1 MNTLVR
7 IFITVLALIIISSC
21 SQRET
26 EESIRGQINNYR
38 KEADILN
45 QKIADLERQ
54 LAILNET
61 DEHSEGVLIEVIE
74 LTYRPFKHFIRVS
87 GTAEAVS
94 EAFISPEVSGQL
106 RDIYVKEGDLVEKGQ
121 LLARLNNEV
130 TQSSIAEVQSAL
142 DLATTL
148 FEKQQRLWDKGIGSE
163 VEYLNARNNKES
175 LEQKLVTLKAQLD
188 MGIIRSPV
196 SGVVDKIYHK
206 KGELAMPGFQLMQII
221 DLEEI
226 YINADV
232 AERYLAQV
240 KEGETVGLEFPV
252 YPDLTMEASI
262 YRKGNVIN
270 PNNRTFTVQVKLKNP
285 DRMLKPN
292 ILSVLH
298 INDFS
303 ADSAL
308 VIPSGL
314 IKQDITGYYV
324 YIVRDHNGK
333 NIVSKTYI
341 EPGKSYQGETMVTH
355 GLEAGQQVVVQ
366 GYNQVADGT
375 EVNIQS
381 TDAS

>member
-7 IFITVLALIIISSC
+7 IFFTILALIIISSC
-21 SQRET
+21 SQSET
-26 EESIRGQINNYR
+26 EESIRDQISTNK
-38 KEADILN
+38 KELDILH
-45 QKIADLERQ
+45 QEITELERK
-54 LAILNET
+54 LAELNSA
-61 DEHSEGVLIEVIE
+61 DEHSAGVLIEVME
-74 LTYRPFKHFIRVS
+74 LTYQPFKHFIRVS

-106 RDIYVKEGDLVEKGQ
+106 RDIYVKEGDFVEKGQ
-121 LLARLNNEV
+121 LLARLNTEV
-130 TQSSIAEVQSAL
+130 TESSIAEVQSSL

-148 FEKQQRLWDKGIGSE
+148 FEKQQRLWEKGIGSE
-163 VEYLNARNNKES
+163 VEFLNARNNKES
-175 LEQKLVTLKAQLD
+175 LEQRLITLEAQLD

-196 SGVVDKIYHK
+196 SGIVDKIYHK
-206 KGELAMPGFQLMQII
+206 KGELAMPGFQLMQIV
-221 DLEEI
+221 DLQEI

-232 AERYLAQV
+232 AESYLAQV
-240 KEGETVGLEFPV
+240 KEGETVMLEFPV
-252 YPDLTMEASI
+252 YPDLAIEAPI
-262 YRKGNVIN
+262 HRKGNVIN

-292 ILSVLH
+292 ILAVLH

-324 YIVRDHNGK
+324 YIVQDHSGK
-333 NIVSKTYI
+333 SIVRKTYV
-341 EPGKSYQGETMVTH
+341 EPGKSYQGKTMVTH
-355 GLEAGQQVVVQ
+355 GLKSGQQVVVQ
-366 GYNQVADGT
+366 GFNQVADGT

-381 TDAS
+381 PDAS

>member
-1 MNTLVR
+1 MNTLFR
-7 IFITVLALIIISSC
+7 IFTTVLALVIISSC

-26 EESIRGQINNYR
+26 EESIRDQISAHKKDLDILQQKITELEKKLAVLN
-38 KEADILN
+38 EADD
-45 QKIADLERQ
+45 QSA
-54 LAILNET
+54 
-61 DEHSEGVLIEVIE
+61 GVLIEVME
-74 LTYRPFKHFIRVS
+74 LTYQPFKHFIRVS

-94 EAFISPEVSGQL
+94 EAFISPEVTGQL
-106 RDIYVKEGDLVEKGQ
+106 RDVYVKEGDFVEKGQ
-121 LLARLNNEV
+121 LLARLNTEV
-130 TQSSIAEVQSAL
+130 TESSIAEVQSAL
-142 DLATTL
+142 DLATTI
-148 FEKQQRLWDKGIGSE
+148 FEKQQRLWEKGIGSE

-175 LEQKLVTLKAQLD
+175 FEQRLITLKAQLD

-196 SGVVDKIYHK
+196 SGIVDKIYHK
-206 KGELAMPGFQLMQII
+206 KGELAMPGFQLMQIV

-240 KEGETVGLEFPV
+240 KEGEIVILEFPV
-252 YPDLTMEASI
+252 YPGLIMEAPI
-262 YRKGNVIN
+262 HRKGNVIN
-270 PNNRTFTVQVKLKNP
+270 PNNRTFTVQLKLKNP

-292 ILSVLH
+292 ILSVVH

-308 VIPSGL
+308 VVPSGL

-324 YIVRDHNGK
+324 YIVREHNGK
-333 NIVSKTYI
+333 SIVSKTYV

-355 GLEAGQQVVVQ
+355 GLKAGQQVVVK

-381 TDAS
+381 PDAS